1 MKVEFKQHLYGS
13 ALIAFFT
20 GQDLTLLIRVFLE
33 FNSNHKKSFPLANMI
48 VITDL
53 KPQEKKNESVN
64 KFQIISLIT
73 VI

>member
-1 MKVEFKQHLYGS
+1 
-13 ALIAFFT
+13 
-20 GQDLTLLIRVFLE
+20 
-33 FNSNHKKSFPLANMI
+33 MI